1 MNSFYLTVGAGII
14 FTTFMV
20 GAAAA
25 LFGLHWWLP

>member
-14 FTTFMV
+14 FTAFTA